1 MYFHMYAHACTIDRY
16 DNNYTTVKCSVI
28 KWCEKEGLIWGSMWG
43 PTPESVNV
51 PLVTVVVIIHV
62 PSSKCQPV
70 NFCVNTI
77 FCDINSAPYL
87 SGLGVESQA
96 EWCRLTNVCSNLCS
110 WLSRSRLSCSKL
122 FASSCVMFNSL
133 LPLIF
138 TMYKTPKNQTNLLFL
153 PIEIVTG
160 IPCIW
165 NEFCLVAS
173 YPGYQYL
180 SSNLKFDW

>member
-96 EWCRLTNVCSNLCS
+96 EWCRLKHFVWRQCMFQPVLHDWVAQGWVAQSSLPAAVLCS
-110 WLSRSRLSCSKL
+110 TPSCRWFSQCIKL
-122 FASSCVMFNSL
+122 QKIKPTF
-133 LPLIF
+133 
-138 TMYKTPKNQTNLLFL
+138 Y
-153 PIEIVTG
+153 
-160 IPCIW
+160 
-165 NEFCLVAS
+165 FCL
-173 YPGYQYL
+173 
-180 SSNLKFDW
+180 